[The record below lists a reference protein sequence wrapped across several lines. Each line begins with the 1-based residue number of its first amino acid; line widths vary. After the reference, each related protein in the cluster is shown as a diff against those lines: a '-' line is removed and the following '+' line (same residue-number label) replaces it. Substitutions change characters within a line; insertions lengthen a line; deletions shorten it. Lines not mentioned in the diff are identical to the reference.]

1 MMAKNTQHP
10 RYKWEVLA
18 LLWFAFLFNQADR
31 QVFNIVL
38 PLLKED
44 LSLTDV
50 EIGAIATFFNIVY
63 AVFVPVAGYI
73 GDLFSKKW
81 IVVISILFWSV
92 ATLFTGFASGALML
106 IVFRSVATGGGE
118 AFFGPANYSLL
129 AKYHTKTRAFAMS
142 IHQTSYYV
150 GIIASGFAAAYIAE
164 KWGWRYSFFIFG
176 LLGIVHG
183 IIMIFR
189 LRDKPN
195 EEQPLGKGEVET
207 KPSFFDGF
215 KIVSKTPTAILL
227 TIAFSVLIFGLT
239 GYLTW
244 MPTYLYENFGLTL
257 SEAGF
262 HSMFYTHLFAFFGVL
277 VAGKLSDRFAAKDKR
292 KRLLLQSAGL
302 ILASPFIV
310 LMGNANT
317 LLFIY
322 VGFAGFGF
330 LRAFFDANTYS
341 VLYDV
346 IPEKY
351 HSSASGVMI
360 MVAFLIGSLSPV
372 ILGYLKPIV
381 GLSYGFSIL
390 AGTWGFGGVLLLIAY
405 KYFMAA
411 DLAKIQKQ
419 DDAVNDA

>member
-1 MMAKNTQHP
+1 MMAVNTQHP
-10 RYKWEVLA
+10 RYKWEVLG

-38 PLLKED
+38 PLLKDD

-92 ATLFTGFASGALML
+92 ATLFTGFASGVLML
-106 IVFRSVATGGGE
+106 IIFRSVATGGGE

-142 IHQTSYYV
+142 IHQTSYYI

-164 KWGWRYSFFIFG
+164 KWGWRYSFYIFG

-195 EEQPLGKGEVET
+195 DEQPIEEGQPEA

-215 KIVSKTPTAILL
+215 RVVSKTPTAILL
-227 TIAFSVLIFGLT
+227 TAAFSILIFGLT

-244 MPTYLYENFGLTL
+244 MPTYLYENFGLSL

-262 HSMFYTHLFAFFGVL
+262 HSMLYTHLFAFFGVL

-310 LMGNANT
+310 LMGNANS

-322 VGFAGFGF
+322 IGFAGFGF

-346 IPEKY
+346 IPEKF

-381 GLSYGFSIL
+381 GLSYGFSVL
-390 AGTWGFGGVLLLIAY
+390 AGTWVVGGLLLIIAY
-405 KYFMAA
+405 RYFMTA
-411 DLAKIQKQ
+411 DLAKIRKI
-419 DDAVNDA
+419 DDE